1 MNRLVILLLML
12 TGWIHESKAQFY
24 QPVDSESSVRFYIN
38 NFGSQVEG
46 SFRGLKGKI
55 SFDPLHPASTI
66 MNVSVDA
73 ASVKTGIAMRD
84 RHLKQE
90 KYFHID
96 QYPHITITGS
106 GIKPGKLPGTYIMA
120 AAVTIK
126 SATRTVEIPFKAS
139 RHAMGWLFEGRFTI
153 NRRHFDVG
161 GGSISLSDP
170 VTVELKVLAQQ

>member
-1 MNRLVILLLML
+1 
-12 TGWIHESKAQFY
+12 
-24 QPVDSESSVRFYIN
+24 
-38 NFGSQVEG
+38 
-46 SFRGLKGKI
+46 
-55 SFDPLHPASTI
+55 
-66 MNVSVDA
+66 
-73 ASVKTGIAMRD
+73 MRD

-96 QYPHITITGS
+96 QYPNITITGS

-139 RHAMGWLFEGRFTI
+139 RQAKGWLFEGRFTI